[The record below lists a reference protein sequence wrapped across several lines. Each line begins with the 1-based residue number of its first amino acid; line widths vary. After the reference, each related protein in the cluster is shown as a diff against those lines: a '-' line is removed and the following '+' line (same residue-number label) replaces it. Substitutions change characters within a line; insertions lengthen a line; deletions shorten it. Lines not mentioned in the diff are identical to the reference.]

1 MRVLIAAGG
10 TAGHINPALAIAG
23 AIRRADPA
31 AEIHFAG
38 RREGMEYRLVTQ
50 AGYPFHHIE
59 ITGFQRHLSLNNIRR
74 NLITLWNLALSGPKA
89 RRMMKEIRPD
99 LVIGCGG
106 YVSGPVVRCAARQ
119 GIRTAIHEQ
128 NAFPG
133 VTNKLLAPDV
143 DLVFAAVPAAVE
155 KLGAPDKT
163 LVVGNP
169 VRPEV
174 FTQAANRAAIRAKL
188 GAGDRTVILS
198 FGGSLG
204 ARRINEVVADLCAW
218 EQKEHAPVLHL
229 HATGQYGVELFR
241 DLQKQKGFAPG
252 SSLEV
257 REYIDNMPELLA
269 AADLVISRA
278 GALTLAELEAVG
290 RAAILIPSPN
300 VAENHQYY
308 NALELQK
315 AGAAVVIEEK
325 DLTGEA
331 LVSTVSGLLNEP
343 GKLARM
349 GRSARSLSVDDSLDR
364 IVSALMKLVHTP

>member
-23 AIRRADPA
+23 ALKAADPT

-38 RREGMEYRLVTQ
+38 RREGMEYGLVTK

-59 ITGFQRHLSLNNIRR
+59 INGFQRHLSLENIGR
-74 NLITLWNLALSGPKA
+74 NIVAIWHLALSGPRTRKILNEV
-89 RRMMKEIRPD
+89 KPD

-106 YVSGPVVRCAARQ
+106 YVSGPIVRAAARR
-119 GIRTAIHEQ
+119 GIKTAIHEQ

-133 VTNKLLAPDV
+133 VTNKLLAKEV
-143 DLVFAAVPAAVE
+143 NIVLAASADAVE
-155 KLGAPDKT
+155 KLGAPEKT
-163 LVVGNP
+163 TVVGNP

-174 FTQAANRAAIRAKL
+174 LTADRAAARAKL
-188 GAGDRTVILS
+188 NAGNRTVILS

-204 ARRINEVVADLCAW
+204 ADRINQVVADLCAW
-218 EQKEHAPVLHL
+218 EK
-229 HATGQYGVELFR
+229 
-241 DLQKQKGFAPG
+241 DFAPG
-252 SSLEV
+252 ENLV
-257 REYIDNMPELLA
+257 VTEYINNMPQLLA
-269 AADLVISRA
+269 AADLVIARS

-290 RAAILIPSPN
+290 RASVLIPSPN

-325 DLTGEA
+325 NLTGDG
-331 LVSTVSGLLNEP
+331 LVKTVETLLTSP
-343 GKLARM
+343 GKLAEM
-349 GRSARSLSVDDSLDR
+349 GANAKTLGNPHSLDL
-364 IVSALMKLVHTP
+364 ITEKLLKLVNG